1 MDTGQK
7 VAIGI
12 LAGLAAVGL
21 GIGAYDEYEKS
32 KCEKS
37 GGTWQGLF
45 KGCTPSVNQA
55 QLNCQDSGGTWN
67 ASTGTCTC
75 PSGYT
80 LDSSGRCVSSTPSPS
95 PSPSPSAPGQVDPST
110 INISWQTPTSAQSVT
125 GTLSWGA
132 VSGATSYQVSLN
144 GGSPETVNGTSVQI
158 SAAPGSSIQ
167 ISIAACS

>member
-7 VAIGI
+7 VAIGVI
-12 LAGLAAVGL
+12 LGLAGVGL
-21 GIGAYDEYEKS
+21 GIGVYDEVEKS

-37 GGTWQGLF
+37 GGTWQGLI
-45 KGCTPSVNQA
+45 KGCVSGVNQL

-80 LDSSGRCVSSTPSPS
+80 LDSSGQCVSSTPSPS
-95 PSPSPSAPGQVDPST
+95 PSPSPSAPGQVDPSSV
-110 INISWQTPTSAQSVT
+110 NVSWQTPTNAQTVT
-125 GTLSWGA
+125 GTLSWSA
-132 VSGATSYQVSLN
+132 VSGASSYQVSLN

-158 SAAPGSSIQ
+158 SAQPGSTLQ
-167 ISIAACS
+167 ISITACA